1 MLSMPP
7 PTSCDDPRRLRELVE
22 RVAVLAQEHSL
33 TSVIVGL
40 AGREGDPDFPGVV
53 DFVESELRVEDSIFR
68 MTRERVVLF
77 VADVSRDAA
86 AEIMGRILQGY
97 HERSS
102 QLEEPAVALRYFEV
116 TPRTPDVTVKQ
127 VLPTLFGP
135 SRTTH

>member
-1 MLSMPP
+1 MVSMTPP
-7 PTSCDDPRRLRELVE
+7 VMSDDPLRLRELVE
-22 RVAVLAQEHSL
+22 RMALLASEHSL

-40 AGREGDPDFPGVV
+40 AGRDGDPEFPDVV

-77 VADVSRDAA
+77 VADVSQADAE
-86 AEIMGRILQGY
+86 EIMGRILQGY

-116 TPRTPDVTVKQ
+116 KPGSPNVTVKR
-127 VLPTLFGP
+127 VLPSLFGP
-135 SRTTH
+135 SSATH